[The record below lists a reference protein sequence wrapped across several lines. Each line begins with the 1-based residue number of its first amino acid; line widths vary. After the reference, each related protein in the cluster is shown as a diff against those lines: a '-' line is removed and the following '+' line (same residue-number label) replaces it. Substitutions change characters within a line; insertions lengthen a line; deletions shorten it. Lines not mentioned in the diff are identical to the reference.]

1 MIFVFALHAAGAAV
15 LVVAGLAK
23 LARPG
28 PAADLL
34 ARLGLPAR
42 LGLVRLAGLAECA
55 LGTAALAVGDPAS
68 MPGYAPI
75 FKATGRPWPLHG
87 EAHSALAAT
96 VGGLYAVFA
105 FVVLRARRLGAPSC
119 GCLGRAGGPPS
130 LSQAAVDLVF
140 AAAALIASTAQPGS
154 TSTPLEV
161 LEHVNPLLFIP
172 AVGVIAGL
180 ALAVLSANPQAGGWH
195 GGQVFAAPRRKP
207 RP

>member
-55 LGTAALAVGDPAS
+55 LGAAALAVGDSDPA
-68 MPGYAPI
+68 PVALLVEAAGW
-75 FKATGRPWPLHG
+75 PWPLHG
-87 EAHSALAAT
+87 GARSVLAAA

-140 AAAALIASTAQPGS
+140 AAAALIASTAQPGL

-180 ALAVLSANPQAGGWH
+180 ALAVLSATPQAGGWH